1 MIICDTDVMI
11 DILRGHQAALAWL
24 ATVSNEE
31 IALPGI
37 VMMELI
43 QGCRTKSEQQ
53 RMQKALKEYL
63 LLWPSKDACNLALKN
78 FAAHYPSHGIGIL
91 DAIIAEIAV
100 EASFPLHTFNQKH
113 YLPHRNLQ
121 TIQPYIR

>member
-1 MIICDTDVMI
+1 MIICDTDVMV
-11 DILRGHQAALAWL
+11 DILRGKAPALAWL
-24 ATVSNEE
+24 SSVSDEI

-53 RMQKALKEYL
+53 RVQKALKDYL
-63 LLWPSKDACNLALKN
+63 LLWPSLDASQNALKH
-78 FAAHYPSHGIGIL
+78 FSAHYLSHGVGIL

-100 EASFPLHTFNQKH
+100 ETGFPLHTFNQKH
-113 YLPHRNLQ
+113 YLPHPKLR
-121 TIQPYIR
+121 TIQPYTR